1 MLNYIYLKEPIKFI
15 FKIKRNFTHLIRSIG
30 NFLKT
35 LKNDNFNSF
44 YTPNLSIKNI
54 IFINPIKIKYKN
66 SIPLKFKKKSTPFIL
81 DFDWDKKNQDLLNF
95 EKKHHTYVTCEELFV
110 KGLNIKSCKEYFF
123 FKEQIKKLGE
133 FKNCKNE
140 NDITIYLN
148 KLLKLFD
155 NIKKNGIKTN
165 IDNNLEFMI
174 DEEFNLVK
182 IGGGNHRFAISRILK
197 LKQVPIEIKV
207 INARYLNKKFKN
219 KININDLNDIIK
231 NIETKYN

>member
-1 MLNYIYLKEPIKFI
+1 MIKYIYLKKIIKFLFKVKNDSI
-15 FKIKRNFTHLIRSIG
+15 HFTRCIWNFFKI
-30 NFLKT
+30 
-35 LKNDNFNSF
+35 LKNDNIESF
-44 YTPNLSIKNI
+44 YIPNLSINNI
-54 IFINPIKIKYKN
+54 IFINPMKIKYKN

-81 DFDWDKKNQDLLNF
+81 DFDWDKKNQDLLKF
-95 EKKHHTYVTCEELFV
+95 EKEHHSYLTCQDLFV

-123 FKEQIKKLGE
+123 FKEKIKELGE

-140 NDITIYLN
+140 NDIIIYLN

-174 DEEFNLVK
+174 DKDFNLVK

-197 LKQVPIEIKV
+197 LKQVPVEIKV
-207 INARYLNKKFKN
+207 INARYLNKKFKT
-219 KININDLNDIIK
+219 NINKKNLNSIIK
-231 NIETKYN
+231 NIETKYY

>member
-1 MLNYIYLKEPIKFI
+1 MIKYTYLKEIIKFI
-15 FKIKRNFTHLIRSIG
+15 FRIKRNFIHFIRSIR
-30 NFLKT
+30 NFLKI
-35 LKNDNFNSF
+35 LKNDNFNNF
-44 YTPNLSIKNI
+44 YTPNLSINNI
-54 IFINPIKIKYKN
+54 IIINPMKIKYKN

-81 DFDWDKKNQDLLNF
+81 DFNWDKKNQDLLKF
-95 EKKHHTYVTCEELFV
+95 EKEHHTYITCEELFV
-110 KGLNIKSCKEYFF
+110 KGLNIKNCKEFFF
-123 FKEQIKKLGE
+123 FKEQVKKLGE

-140 NDITIYLN
+140 NDIIIYLN

-155 NIKKNGIKTN
+155 NLKKNGIKTN

-174 DEEFNLVK
+174 DKDFNLVK

-207 INARYLNKKFKN
+207 INARYLNKKFKT
-219 KININDLNDIIK
+219 KINKNDLNNIIK